1 MSSIYRELANRIKD
15 EIDDLDRVV
24 NRVLFAWPEAEKSIS
39 DQNVYLDSVALN
51 LHSFYSG
58 LERIF
63 ELIARHID
71 RNLPDTVTGHRDLL
85 FQMNQEVNKLR
96 PALISHDHTQ
106 ELDKY
111 RRFRHLVRNVYTIN
125 LQPERIRELVQDL
138 PELWTGIRAE
148 LYAFAEFLIHL
159 DQSSYE

>member
-1 MSSIYRELANRIKD
+1 MSSIYQELANRIKD
-15 EIDDLDRVV
+15 EIDDLDRIV
-24 NRVLFAWPEAEKSIS
+24 NRVLFAWPEAQKSLS

-71 RNLPDTVTGHRDLL
+71 RNLLDTITWHRDLL
-85 FQMNQEVNKLR
+85 FQMNQEVNELR
-96 PALISHDHTQ
+96 PAVVSHDHTQ

-125 LQPERIRELVQDL
+125 LQPLKIKELVEDL

-148 LYAFAEFLIHL
+148 LYAFADFLIHL
-159 DQSSYE
+159 DQANYE

>member
-1 MSSIYRELANRIKD
+1 MSSIYLELADRIKG
-15 EIDDLDRVV
+15 EIDDLDRIV

-63 ELIARHID
+63 ELVARHID
-71 RNLPDTVTGHRDLL
+71 RNLPNTTTWHRDLL
-85 FQMNQEVNKLR
+85 FQMNREVDDLR
-96 PALISHDHTQ
+96 PAVISHDHTQ

-111 RRFRHLVRNVYTIN
+111 RSFRHLVRNVYTIN
-125 LQPERIRELVQDL
+125 LQPEKIKELIQDL

-148 LYAFAEFLIHL
+148 LYAFADFLIHL
-159 DQSSYE
+159 DESNYD

>member
-1 MSSIYRELANRIKD
+1 LSSIYQELANRIKD
-15 EIDDLDRVV
+15 EIDDLDRIV
-24 NRVLFAWPEAEKSIS
+24 NRVLFAWPEAQKSLS

-71 RNLPDTVTGHRDLL
+71 RNLLDTITWHRDLL
-85 FQMNQEVNKLR
+85 FQMNQEVNELR
-96 PALISHDHTQ
+96 PAVVSHDHTQ

-125 LQPERIRELVQDL
+125 LQPLKIKELVEDL

-148 LYAFAEFLIHL
+148 LYAFADFLIHL
-159 DQSSYE
+159 DQANYE